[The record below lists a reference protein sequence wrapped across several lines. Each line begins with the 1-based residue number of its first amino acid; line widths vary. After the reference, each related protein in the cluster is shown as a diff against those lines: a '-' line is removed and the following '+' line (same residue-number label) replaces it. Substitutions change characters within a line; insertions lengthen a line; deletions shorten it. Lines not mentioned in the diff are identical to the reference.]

1 MAAEIEPPNPQE
13 LRRVKDELVGL
24 WDQLPKE
31 HQASMALV
39 LIDRVMQGEMGT
51 WLKEA
56 ISIKWAGEREDIL
69 AAWRRLPRAEQA
81 AMMVE
86 QLRDVL
92 GSEQGKSLRGELGLP
107 DEPAPPG

>member
-1 MAAEIEPPNPQE
+1 M
-13 LRRVKDELVGL
+13 KDELVSL

-31 HQASMALV
+31 HQATMTLV

-56 ISIKWAGEREDIL
+56 ISIKWSGERESIL
-69 AAWRRLPRAEQA
+69 TAWRRLPREEQA

-86 QLRDVL
+86 QLGDVL
-92 GSEQGKSLRGELGLP
+92 GSEEGKTLRRELGLD